1 LPPEKLD
8 ALFEADEENRRIRL
22 WQNFTR
28 AATEE
33 EQQQAVRDYLNTS
46 YGENHFGQVALGLGS
61 FSSNRY
67 DQVGFVVRP
76 EGVSDGPKVIAYCAS
91 LSAAMM
97 PVVQEIER
105 LTARARN
112 APFGSSEAIANIS
125 RATRLNYF
133 LITGTPFIW
142 KGQLYNADAPISS
155 SETPQIP
162 MP

>member
-1 LPPEKLD
+1 MPPEKLD

-33 EQQQAVRDYLNTS
+33 ERQKVVRDYLNAS
-46 YGENHFGQVALGLGS
+46 YGENHVGHVALSPGS

-67 DQVGFVVRP
+67 DKVGFVVRP

-105 LTARARN
+105 LTERARN
-112 APFGSSEAIANIS
+112 APRGSSEALIS
-125 RATRLNYF
+125 ISQAITLNYL

-142 KGQLYNADAPISS
+142 NGQVYNAEPPISS
-155 SETPQIP
+155 SETPPIP

>member
-1 LPPEKLD
+1 MPQEELD

-33 EQQQAVRDYLNTS
+33 EQQQAVRDYLNAA
-46 YGENHFGQVALGLGS
+46 YGENHFGHVTLGLGS

-67 DQVGFVVRP
+67 DKVGVVVRP
-76 EGVSDGPKVIAYCAS
+76 EGVSDGPKVITYCAS

-105 LTARARN
+105 LTARARS
-112 APFGSSEAIANIS
+112 APLGSDEACHNIS
-125 RATRLNYF
+125 LAISLNYF

-142 KGQLYNADAPISS
+142 NGQVYNADPPISS
-155 SETPQIP
+155 SETPQTP